1 LIRFFKFSFNDSKKI
16 YRLSFSFRH
25 PFKPYQK
32 NKDFDIDE
40 DEFVD
45 ILDDDVEDEVVD
57 AEQALVQIELDDNEQ
72 SNENNN
78 VIMSSNIDI
87 SSPVVPTAVLDE
99 DEFISDDEESNDS
112 PPDLPVS
119 IDELNKEILELL
131 YKTHSLALRTRK
143 LVKIMRN
150 ISAIDQYTRNHPNGP
165 DNGFV
170 IDMRVS
176 STLFISKV

>member
-1 LIRFFKFSFNDSKKI
+1 LIRFFKFSFDDSKKI

-32 NKDFDIDE
+32 NKDFDDDE

-57 AEQALVQIELDDNEQ
+57 VEQELVHIELDDNEQ

-87 SSPVVPTAVLDE
+87 SSPVLPTAFLDE
-99 DEFISDDEESNDS
+99 DEFISDDEESNAS
-112 PPDLPVS
+112 PDLPVS

-131 YKTHSLALRTRK
+131 YKTYSLALRTRK

-165 DNGFV
+165 ANGFV
-170 IDMRVS
+170 VDMRVS